1 MKKCIA
7 LLITILLLVS
17 VTGCD
22 GFGLHRL
29 TMYRDQMIRNVIV
42 TKDGAVYEVDPAR
55 CEELATLLLKNLDM
69 DGRGE
74 NAECDYSAYTSVE
87 IVLKEHTYRFYV
99 NADGTAVRVEV
110 GMESIPLEVYD
121 PTIAG
126 KIMDEVDSLI
136 K

>member
-1 MKKCIA
+1 MKKIVA
-7 LLITILLLVS
+7 LLITLLLLVS

-29 TMYRDQMIRNVIV
+29 TMYQDQMMQNVMI
-42 TKDGAVYEVDPAR
+42 TKDGIVYEVDPVR
-55 CEELATLLLKNLDM
+55 CEELATLLLKDLDM
-69 DGRGE
+69 DGSGE

-87 IVLKEHTYRFYV
+87 IVLKAHTYRFYV
-99 NADGTAVRVEV
+99 HTEGNVVRVEV

-121 PTIAG
+121 TKIAE
-126 KIMDEVDSLI
+126 KIMNEIDSLI

>member
-1 MKKCIA
+1 MKKIVA
-7 LLITILLLVS
+7 LLITMLLLVS

-29 TMYRDQMIRNVIV
+29 TMYKDQMMQNVTI
-42 TKDGAVYEVDPAR
+42 TKDGIVYEVDPTH
-55 CEELATLLLKNLDM
+55 CEDLVTFLLKDLDM

-99 NADGTAVRVEV
+99 HTEGNVVRVEV

-121 PTIAG
+121 TKIAE
-126 KIMDEVDSLI
+126 KIMNEIDSLI